1 MRLVP
6 IILFSP
12 ETAVDKKVID
22 LADVKP
28 ERDPSWHHKKKRKK
42 IGKKACKLDSL
53 KQARG
58 INSEFEREDLQD
70 LDSGNSKQNVQLC

>member
-6 IILFSP
+6 ILLFSP
-12 ETAVDKKVID
+12 ETANDKKVVD

-28 ERDPSWHHKKKRKK
+28 ERDPSWQTSQQKKKK
-42 IGKKACKLDSL
+42 GKKACKLHSL
-53 KQARG
+53 KQARW

>member
-1 MRLVP
+1 MTL
-6 IILFSP
+6 
-12 ETAVDKKVID
+12 
-22 LADVKP
+22 
-28 ERDPSWHHKKKRKK
+28 RDITSQKKRKK
-42 IGKKACKLDSL
+42 GKKARKLDSL

>member
-6 IILFSP
+6 ILLFSP
-12 ETAVDKKVID
+12 ETANDKKVID

-28 ERDPSWHHKKKRKK
+28 ERDPSWQTWQKKR
-42 IGKKACKLDSL
+42 GKKACKLHSL

-70 LDSGNSKQNVQLC
+70 LDSGNS